1 MAGALSRGANPP
13 GPESPAWQ
21 EVSKL
26 LATVLWYILIGAVI
40 GALARLVVPGRNP
53 IGILLTILVGVAG
66 AIVGGVIASALGAG
80 NVVAF
85 LLAIIIAAVGV
96 ALLTGARGG
105 GWGGRWGGSWGG
117 WRGRRRVM

>member
-1 MAGALSRGANPP
+1 M
-13 GPESPAWQ
+13 
-21 EVSKL
+21 
-26 LATVLWYILIGAVI
+26 LATILWYILIGAIV
-40 GALARLVVPGRNP
+40 GVLARLVVPGRNP

-66 AIVGGVIASALGAG
+66 AIVGGVIATALGAG

-85 LLAIIIAAVGV
+85 ILAIVIAAIVV

-105 GWGGRWGGSWGG
+105 GRWGGGRWSG